1 MAKSN
6 EEFMKQQLTG
16 SIGGGDEDY
25 LYEQYLMQEKLNEE
39 YWEQESVKNNSI
51 FPDGMESL
59 SLVNISPDTTV
70 LVPAL
75 VSSNAETVALF
86 TSARMEPVSE
96 LPATSTD
103 ATLTSADSF
112 VESIA
117 FAAPWTVF

>member
-51 FPDGMESL
+51 FPDGMEYDDEYYKSSYL
-59 SLVNISPDTTV
+59 PTPDEE
-70 LVPAL
+70 
-75 VSSNAETVALF
+75 AENYKQIKENGHT
-86 TSARMEPVSE
+86 
-96 LPATSTD
+96 
-103 ATLTSADSF
+103 
-112 VESIA
+112 
-117 FAAPWTVF
+117 